1 MVPNQEEILEQVE
14 KICQSDAL
22 EQSEHL
28 KAFLRYV
35 VLQSVRQPG
44 IQPKEYAIAT
54 EVFGRDPGFD
64 PRQDALVRVQAARLR
79 SKLRKYYDTQ
89 GKGDRLLIDLPKG
102 HYSPTFAYAAARKAS
117 PDAGNGAGSGLVD
130 LAQGSRLVESE
141 PLGPSLLPGERPDL
155 LPTEHSTL
163 YGIGYTKIGL
173 AALGILS
180 LVLGYAAFY
189 YRAQLSALR
198 DSTAASKGSDA
209 REAQRLTLVWK
220 DFVDSSGPIL
230 VTYSNTAFLGTPQ
243 QGLKYYKPLAGSG
256 PNSGS
261 HSSQEAGIEQE
272 ATAAINDQYTGTGE
286 VMAVN
291 FLGGIFWKMG
301 RSFRVKRSLLVD
313 WEDIK
318 TGNIVILGSTAEN
331 LFLRDLPQPQDF
343 VFRADKEHDEHVF
356 IVNQHPKE
364 GEQPI
369 YASKREGMST
379 RQIVEDYALVSLL
392 KGLDGK
398 SKLMILAGLTTTGT
412 QAAAEYVT
420 NPAYIDE
427 MTSHIGTMTDPG
439 HPSLPEF
446 YQVVIKAKVNDGVP
460 VQIEYVT
467 HHVL

>member
-1 MVPNQEEILEQVE
+1 MVPNQAEILEQVE

-44 IQPKEYAIAT
+44 SQPKEYAIAT
-54 EVFGRDPGFD
+54 EVFGRDHAFD

-89 GKGDRLLIDLPKG
+89 GKADRLLIGLPKG
-102 HYSPTFAYAAARKAS
+102 HYSPTFAYMAAKRGM
-117 PDAGNGAGSGLVD
+117 PEPGNGSAGGSVD
-130 LAQGSRLVESE
+130 PAEGSRVVES
-141 PLGPSLLPGERPDL
+141 GPVVPNNGGA
-155 LPTEHSTL
+155 L
-163 YGIGYTKIGL
+163 YGVGYAKIGL
-173 AALGILS
+173 AALAILS

-189 YRAQLSALR
+189 YRAQLSSLK
-198 DSTAASKGSDA
+198 DSTAASKRLDA
-209 REAQRLTLVWK
+209 NETQRLALVWK
-220 DFVDSSGPIL
+220 GFVDSSAPIL

-256 PNSGS
+256 PNTGS
-261 HSSQEAGIEQE
+261 HSSQEAGIEQDK
-272 ATAAINDQYTGTGE
+272 TAAINDQYTGTGE

-291 FLGGIFWKMG
+291 FLGEIFWKMG
-301 RSFRVKRSLLVD
+301 RSFRVKRSLLLD

-331 LFLRDLPQPQDF
+331 LFLRDLPEPQDF

-398 SKLMILAGLTTTGT
+398 NKLMILAGLTTTGT

-420 NPAYIDE
+420 NPVYIDE
-427 MTSHIGTMTDPG
+427 LTSRIGTMTDPA

-446 YQVVIKAKVNDGVP
+446 YQIVIKAKVNDGVP

>member
-1 MVPNQEEILEQVE
+1 MGPNEIEILEQVE
-14 KICQSDAL
+14 KICQSRAL

-35 VLQSVRQPG
+35 VLKSVHHPG
-44 IQPKEYAIAT
+44 VQPKEYAIAT
-54 EVFGRDPGFD
+54 EVFGRDPAFD

-89 GKGDRLLIDLPKG
+89 GKGDRLVIGLPKG
-102 HYSPTFAYAAARKAS
+102 HYSPTFAYATPWKIL
-117 PDAGNGAGSGLVD
+117 PGPGNGDGMGQTDLTQPSQLIEGLQP
-130 LAQGSRLVESE
+130 A
-141 PLGPSLLPGERPDL
+141 
-155 LPTEHSTL
+155 PTPPRRIQYARIT
-163 YGIGYTKIGL
+163 L
-173 AALGILS
+173 AALVILS
-180 LVLGYAAFY
+180 LALGYAAFY
-189 YRAQLSALR
+189 YRSQLASLR
-198 DSTAASKGSDA
+198 DSTAGYRAVDSKESRHLA
-209 REAQRLTLVWK
+209 LVWK
-220 DFVDSSGPIL
+220 DFMDSSAPIL

-243 QGLKYYKPLAGSG
+243 QGLKYYKPLVGSG

-261 HSSQEAGIEQE
+261 TSSQEIGIEQGKS
-272 ATAAINDQYTGTGE
+272 AAINDQYTGTGE

-291 FLGGIFWKMG
+291 FLGGVFWKIG
-301 RSFRVKRSLLVD
+301 RSFRVKRSLLLD

-318 TGNIVILGSTAEN
+318 TGNIVVLGSTAEN

-343 VFRADKEHDEHVF
+343 VFRADKQHDEHVF
-356 IVNQHPKE
+356 IVNQHPQE
-364 GEQPI
+364 GEQTI

-398 SKLMILAGLTTTGT
+398 RKLMILAGLTTTGT

-420 NPAYIDE
+420 NPGYLEELI
-427 MTSHIGTMTDPG
+427 SHIDTSTDPA
-439 HPSLPEF
+439 HPALPAF

-460 VQIEYVT
+460 VQIDYVT

>member
-1 MVPNQEEILEQVE
+1 MGPNQAEILEQVE

-35 VLQSVRQPG
+35 VQKSVRDPG
-44 IQPKEYAIAT
+44 VQPKEYAIAT

-89 GKGDRLLIDLPKG
+89 GKADRLLIDLPKG
-102 HYSPTFAYAAARKAS
+102 HYSPTFAYATTRRS
-117 PDAGNGAGSGLVD
+117 ISGAGNGDGAAGA
-130 LAQGSRLVESE
+130 AQPSHTVEA
-141 PLGPSLLPGERPDL
+141 GQVAATLPPPVYRIP
-155 LPTEHSTL
+155 
-163 YGIGYTKIGL
+163 YTKIAM
-173 AALGILS
+173 AALVILS
-180 LVLGYAAFY
+180 LALGYAAFY
-189 YRAQLSALR
+189 YRSQLATLKE
-198 DSTAASKGSDA
+198 STAGSKGWDSK
-209 REAQRLTLVWK
+209 EAQHLTLVWK
-220 DFVDSSGPIL
+220 DFADSSAPIL
-230 VTYSNTAFLGTPQ
+230 VTYSNTAFLGSPQ
-243 QGLKYYKPLAGSG
+243 QGLRYYKPLSGRNPGS
-256 PNSGS
+256 P
-261 HSSQEAGIEQE
+261 SSQEAGIEPDR
-272 ATAAINDQYTGTGE
+272 TAAINDQYTGTGE

-291 FLGGIFWKMG
+291 FLGGVFWKMG
-301 RSFRVKRSLLVD
+301 RSFRVKRSLLLD

-343 VFRADKEHDEHVF
+343 VFRADKQHDEHVF
-356 IVNQHPKE
+356 IVNQNPKE
-364 GEQPI
+364 GEQSI

-420 NPAYIDE
+420 KPVYLDE
-427 MTSHIGTMTDPG
+427 LISHINTSTDPA
-439 HPSLPEF
+439 HPALPAF
-446 YQVVIKAKVNDGVP
+446 YQIVIRAKVNDGVP
-460 VQIEYVT
+460 VQIDYVT

>member
-1 MVPNQEEILEQVE
+1 MGPNQTEILEQVE

-35 VLQSVRQPG
+35 VLKSVREPG
-44 IQPKEYAIAT
+44 VQPKEYAIAT
-54 EVFGRDPGFD
+54 EVFGRDPAFD

-89 GKGDRLLIDLPKG
+89 GKADRLLIGLPKG
-102 HYSPTFAYAAARKAS
+102 HYTPTFAYAALTKTPS
-117 PDAGNGAGSGLVD
+117 TPGNGDRTDQSDLTEPSQVIEAGR
-130 LAQGSRLVESE
+130 LAARI
-141 PLGPSLLPGERPDL
+141 PGPAY
-155 LPTEHSTL
+155 H
-163 YGIGYTKIGL
+163 IQYTRIAL
-173 AALGILS
+173 AALVVLS
-180 LVLGYAAFY
+180 VALGYATFY
-189 YRAQLSALR
+189 YKSQLSVLR
-198 DSTAASKGSDA
+198 DSSAASRALDS
-209 REAQRLTLVWK
+209 REAQHLALVWK
-220 DFVDSSGPIL
+220 DFVDSSAPVL
-230 VTYSNTAFLGTPQ
+230 VTYSNTAFLGSPQ
-243 QGLKYYKPLAGSG
+243 QGLKYYKPLVGAG

-261 HSSQEAGIEQE
+261 TSSQEIGIEPGK
-272 ATAAINDQYTGTGE
+272 TAAINDQYTGTGE

-291 FLGGIFWKMG
+291 FLGETFWKMG
-301 RSFRVKRSLLVD
+301 RSFRVKRSLLLD

-343 VFRADKEHDEHVF
+343 VFRADKQHDEHVF
-356 IVNQHPKE
+356 LVNQHPQQ
-364 GEQPI
+364 GEQTI

-398 SKLMILAGLTTTGT
+398 SRLMILAGLTTTGT

-420 NPAYIDE
+420 KPAYLDELISRID
-427 MTSHIGTMTDPG
+427 TSKDPT
-439 HPSLPEF
+439 HPVLPSF
-446 YQVVIKAKVNDGVP
+446 YQIVIRAKVNDGVP

>member
-1 MVPNQEEILEQVE
+1 MGPNQTEILEQVE

-35 VLQSVRQPG
+35 VQKSVRDPG
-44 IQPKEYAIAT
+44 VQPKEYAIAT

-89 GKGDRLLIDLPKG
+89 GKSDRLLIDLPKG
-102 HYSPTFAYAAARKAS
+102 HYSPTFAYATARKSARG
-117 PDAGNGAGSGLVD
+117 AGNGDGAIAGV
-130 LAQGSRLVESE
+130 AQRSQALEAGQVAASLPP
-141 PLGPSLLPGERPDL
+141 PLYR
-155 LPTEHSTL
+155 
-163 YGIGYTKIGL
+163 IQYTKIAL
-173 AALGILS
+173 AAVVILS
-180 LVLGYAAFY
+180 LALGYAAFY
-189 YRAQLSALR
+189 YRSQLAALKESTAGSKDR
-198 DSTAASKGSDA
+198 DSK
-209 REAQRLTLVWK
+209 EAQHLALVWK
-220 DFVDSSGPIL
+220 DFVDSSAPIL
-230 VTYSNTAFLGTPQ
+230 VTYSNTAFLGSPQ
-243 QGLKYYKPLAGSG
+243 QGLRYYKPLSG

-261 HSSQEAGIEQE
+261 SSSQEAAIEQDKNP
-272 ATAAINDQYTGTGE
+272 AINDQYTGTGE

-291 FLGGIFWKMG
+291 FLGGLFWKMG
-301 RSFRVKRSLLVD
+301 RSFRVKRSLLLD

-343 VFRADKEHDEHVF
+343 VFRADKQHDEHVF
-356 IVNQHPKE
+356 IVNQHPRE
-364 GEQPI
+364 SEQAI

-420 NPAYIDE
+420 KPVYLDE
-427 MTSHIGTMTDPG
+427 LISHINTSTDPARPVL
-439 HPSLPEF
+439 PSF
-446 YQVVIKAKVNDGVP
+446 YQIVIRAKVNDGVP
-460 VQIEYVT
+460 VQIDYVT

>member
-1 MVPNQEEILEQVE
+1 MGPTQPEILEQVE

-35 VLQSVRQPG
+35 VLKSVRDPG
-44 IQPKEYAIAT
+44 VQPKEYAIAT
-54 EVFGRDPGFD
+54 EVFGRDPAFD

-89 GKGDRLLIDLPKG
+89 GKADRLLIDLPKG
-102 HYSPTFAYAAARKAS
+102 HYSPTFTYATARKAAPRDGNGDRARKGDS
-117 PDAGNGAGSGLVD
+117 AEPSSVVETGQPDAT
-130 LAQGSRLVESE
+130 LAAAPYRIQ
-141 PLGPSLLPGERPDL
+141 
-155 LPTEHSTL
+155 
-163 YGIGYTKIGL
+163 YTKIAL
-173 AALGILS
+173 AALVILS
-180 LVLGYAAFY
+180 LALGYAAFY
-189 YRAQLSALR
+189 YRTQLSTLR
-198 DSTAASKGSDA
+198 DSTPGSRGSDPKEA
-209 REAQRLTLVWK
+209 RQLALVWK
-220 DFVDSSGPIL
+220 DFVDSAAPIL

-243 QGLKYYKPLAGSG
+243 QGLKYYKPLASSAPGSG
-256 PNSGS
+256 SS
-261 HSSQEAGIEQE
+261 SSQEVGIEQDK
-272 ATAAINDQYTGTGE
+272 TAAINDQYTGTGE

-301 RSFRVKRSLLVD
+301 RSFRVKRSLLLD

-343 VFRADKEHDEHVF
+343 VFRADKQHDEHVF
-356 IVNQHPKE
+356 IVNQHPQQ
-364 GEQPI
+364 GEQTI

-420 NPAYIDE
+420 KPAYIDE
-427 MTSHIGTMTDPG
+427 LISHIDTSKDPA
-439 HPSLPEF
+439 HPLLPSF
-446 YQVVIKAKVNDGVP
+446 YQIVIRAKVNDGVP
-460 VQIEYVT
+460 VQIDYVT

>member
-1 MVPNQEEILEQVE
+1 MGPNQAEILEQVE

-35 VLQSVRQPG
+35 VQKSVRDPG
-44 IQPKEYAIAT
+44 VQPKEYAIAT
-54 EVFGRDPGFD
+54 EVFGRDAGFD
-64 PRQDALVRVQAARLR
+64 PRQGALVRVQAARLR

-89 GKGDRLLIDLPKG
+89 GKSDLLLIDLPKG
-102 HYSPTFAYAAARKAS
+102 HYSPTFAYAAPRKSARGV
-117 PDAGNGAGSGLVD
+117 GNGDGTSSGGVAESSAAAEAGRV
-130 LAQGSRLVESE
+130 AA
-141 PLGPSLLPGERPDL
+141 SLPPPMYR
-155 LPTEHSTL
+155 
-163 YGIGYTKIGL
+163 IQYTKIAL
-173 AALGILS
+173 AALVVLS
-180 LVLGYAAFY
+180 LGLGYAAFY
-189 YRAQLSALR
+189 YRSQLASLK
-198 DSTAASKGSDA
+198 DSTAASKDWDSK
-209 REAQRLTLVWK
+209 ETQHMTLVWK
-220 DFVDSSGPIL
+220 DFFESSAPIL

-243 QGLKYYKPLAGSG
+243 QGLKYYKPLTGAG
-256 PNSGS
+256 PDSGS
-261 HSSQEAGIEQE
+261 SSSQEAGIEQVK
-272 ATAAINDQYTGTGE
+272 TAAINDQYTGTGE

-301 RSFRVKRSLLVD
+301 RSFRVKRSLLLD

-343 VFRADKEHDEHVF
+343 VFRADKQHDEHVF

-364 GEQPI
+364 GEQTI

-379 RQIVEDYALVSLL
+379 RQIVEDYAMVSLL

-420 NPAYIDE
+420 KPVCLDE
-427 MTSHIGTMTDPG
+427 LISHLTTSTDPA
-439 HPSLPEF
+439 HPALPAF
-446 YQVVIKAKVNDGVP
+446 YQIVIRAKVNDGVP